1 MMFPRSQMGLGIQK
15 GDVVSLD
22 KNGKLRKGAGTTIY
36 HNVQQIHN
44 KTLYHLHTVVIGDS
58 IHVAQYDS
66 EMLVT
71 VINPETDA
79 ILATQTVRLFLTLSH
94 SLTLSLSHSLTLSL
108 SHSFTHS
115 LSHS

>member
-1 MMFPRSQMGLGIQK
+1 MGLDIKK

-22 KNGKLRKGAGTTIY
+22 RDGKLRKGAGTTIY

-44 KTLYHLHTVVIGDS
+44 KTLYHLHTVVIGDT

-71 VINPETDA
+71 VIDPDTDA
-79 ILATQTVRLFLTLSH
+79 ILATQTVRSR
-94 SLTLSLSHSLTLSL
+94 SLDSLSLIVRSPCHSRQRTPS
-108 SHSFTHS
+108 
-115 LSHS
+115 